1 MALTQRL
8 FASRSLSTTVV
19 VYGGGGGMEP
29 AAPIVVV
36 DSGVVDGGNGG
47 KDPTPSIIIVDNG
60 NCNHCR
66 LWWGADSGSGD
77 DNHRRRWSS
86 LTQVAVE
93 WS

>member
-1 MALTQRL
+1 MAPTQHL

-47 KDPTPSIIIVDNG
+47 KEPTPSIILVD
-60 NCNHCR
+60 
-66 LWWGADSGSGD
+66 DSDG
-77 DNHRRRWSS
+77 NHRRLQWRSIAAEAM
-86 LTQVAVE
+86 TTIVNDGCH
-93 WS
+93 